1 MRQGVPLGGAVPGA
15 VLIISNERRKA
26 FAMPKLMLDLD
37 RLVVESF
44 ETVEGVRVA
53 GTVHA
58 NETLE
63 SECRCD
69 TASCN
74 CGSVESCTYCGC
86 DTPGYTCE
94 DRCFPQ
100 PVTVVNGVIVGNG

>member
-1 MRQGVPLGGAVPGA
+1 MR
-15 VLIISNERRKA
+15 
-26 FAMPKLMLDLD
+26 KLTLEPEA
-37 RLVVESF
+37 LVVESF
-44 ETVEGVRVA
+44 ETADGARGA

-58 NETLE
+58 HETLE

-69 TASCN
+69 TGSCN
-74 CGSVESCTYCGC
+74 CGSLESCTYCGC

-100 PVTVVNGVIVGNG
+100 PITGVNGAIVAG